1 MVVFGALTR
10 DVLTENIEMLRVIV
24 LAASALVLLGGRPA
38 FAETGIVLLAHGGRA
53 DWNARVAELAAQVDA
68 RQPTEVAFGMATRA
82 NIQGAIDR
90 LAARGVSEIVA
101 VPLFVSSWS
110 SVITST
116 EYLLGL
122 RDEPPA
128 ALAVFAKMKHGHSTP
143 ATTNGSNGHGSAHGR
158 HGTTDVGVDGTTP
171 VISPVPVRMTP
182 ALNDHPLVADILAS
196 RARSVS
202 RTPAGET
209 VVIVAHGPNDE
220 DDNRRWLADMAS
232 LAAQLRRGPDRF
244 AAIEYL
250 TLRDDAP
257 EPVRDA
263 ATVELRA
270 MVARHTTEGRRVLI
284 VPLLVSFGG
293 IEKGL
298 RERLAGLE
306 YVMPDAGLVPDARLV
321 DWVLARAAGR

>member
-1 MVVFGALTR
+1 MFR
-10 DVLTENIEMLRVIV
+10 IV
-24 LAASALVLLGGRPA
+24 TLFCGLVLFAGAPA
-38 FAETGIVLLAHGGRA
+38 FADTGILLLAHGGRA
-53 DWNARVAELAAQVDA
+53 EWNARVTELAARVDA
-68 RQPTEVAFGMATRA
+68 RKPTEVAFGMATRA

-90 LAARGVSEIVA
+90 LVARGVTEIVA

-122 RDEPPA
+122 RDEAPA
-128 ALAVFAKMKHGHSTP
+128 ALAAFAKMNHGHSDP
-143 ATTNGSNGHGSAHGR
+143 AATNGSNGHGSDHAHHGR
-158 HGTTDVGVDGTTP
+158 GDAPVDGTTP
-171 VISPVPVRMTP
+171 TESPVPVRMTA
-182 ALNDHPLVADILAS
+182 ALNDHPIVAEILAS
-196 RARSVS
+196 RARSIS
-202 RTPAGET
+202 RAPAGEA

-232 LAAQLRRGPDRF
+232 LAERLRHREEGF

-257 EPVRDA
+257 KPVKDA
-263 ATVELRA
+263 ATAELRA
-270 MVARHTTEGRRVLI
+270 VVTRQISEGRRVLI

-298 RERLAGLE
+298 RERLEGLD
-306 YVMPDAGLVPDARLV
+306 YTMSVGGLVPDDRLV
-321 DWVLARAAGR
+321 DWVLARAEGR